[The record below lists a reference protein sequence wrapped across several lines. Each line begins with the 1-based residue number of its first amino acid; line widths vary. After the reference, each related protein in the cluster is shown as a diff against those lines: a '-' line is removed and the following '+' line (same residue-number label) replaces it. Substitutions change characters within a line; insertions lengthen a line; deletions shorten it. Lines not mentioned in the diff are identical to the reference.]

1 MNILSKESPT
11 QRLEYIQK
19 QDRNPAFLFCLFD
32 ALLSRVMCAI
42 PPPTSLKIYHDL
54 LTFLPSKFDFTE
66 ANKVILPLL
75 DL

>member
-32 ALLSRVMCAI
+32 ALLSRVMRAI
-42 PPPTSLKIYHDL
+42 PPPL
-54 LTFLPSKFDFTE
+54 L
-66 ANKVILPLL
+66 
-75 DL
+75 